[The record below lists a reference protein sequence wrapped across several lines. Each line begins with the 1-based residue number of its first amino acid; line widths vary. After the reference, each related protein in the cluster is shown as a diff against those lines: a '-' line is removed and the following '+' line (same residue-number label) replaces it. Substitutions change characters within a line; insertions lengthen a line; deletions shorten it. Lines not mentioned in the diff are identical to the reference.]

1 MEKLHCMRSYC
12 CEAPSH
18 EMGVGAVYRDAAQFH
33 LAAQQYKAKPLV
45 EVHFVGLDMLTQCR
59 WSRTNRTETMN

>member
-12 CEAPSH
+12 FEAPSH

-33 LAAQQYKAKPLV
+33 LAAQQCKAKPLV
-45 EVHFVGLDMLTQCR
+45 EVHLLDSTC
-59 WSRTNRTETMN
+59 